1 MVAGLELGRFGVGSN
16 CSANYANNSLFSLDL
31 DQVQNGKLQRWQ
43 FEINKATIN
52 SFVGHKLKS
61 LVATYLSLLNQ
72 WFLSMERLKQLL
84 GSILLCKKLACNWI
98 TFHYVRCQYE
108 RPQLLV

>member
-1 MVAGLELGRFGVGSN
+1 MVAGLELGRSGVGSN
-16 CSANYANNSLFSLDL
+16 CSANYANNCLFSLDL

-61 LVATYLSLLNQ
+61 LLL
-72 WFLSMERLKQLL
+72 LK
-84 GSILLCKKLACNWI
+84 I
-98 TFHYVRCQYE
+98 
-108 RPQLLV
+108 